1 VLHHLTPHYFI
12 EAFHGSDPGF
22 SLGYG
27 DHCVRLAPDPDGT
40 LARQALKVLRKFGR
54 TVPLADY
61 RKTLEEL
68 TRVDDLPIVP
78 YVPDELIPS
87 GISFFL
93 EQHLPNGVSLVG
105 FAAANRIYLEVGVGK
120 AAALLIDATEPGG
133 PLEQAIWALEPLFPD
148 KVARR
153 PSE

>member
-1 VLHHLTPHYFI
+1 VLHPLTPHYFI
-12 EAFHGSDPGF
+12 EAIHGPAPGF

-27 DHCVRLAPDPDGT
+27 DHCVRLAPDPDGKI
-40 LARQALKVLRKFGR
+40 AREALKVLRKFGR

-61 RKTLEEL
+61 RKTLQEL

-93 EQHLPNGVSLVG
+93 EQHLPNGVNLVG
-105 FAAANRIYLEVGVGK
+105 FAAAGRIYLEIGVGK
-120 AAALLIDATEPGG
+120 ADALLLDATDPGG
-133 PLEQAIWALEPLFPD
+133 PLEQAIWALETLFPHNL
-148 KVARR
+148 ARR
-153 PSE
+153 S